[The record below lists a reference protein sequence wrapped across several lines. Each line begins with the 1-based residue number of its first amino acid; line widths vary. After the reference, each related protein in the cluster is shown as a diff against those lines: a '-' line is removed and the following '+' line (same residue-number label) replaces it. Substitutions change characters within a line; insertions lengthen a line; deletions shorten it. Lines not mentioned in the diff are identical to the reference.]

1 MRNINSISAS
11 TLTLSIIACGC
22 GGAGIS
28 PELRTARNTI
38 DEAKNS
44 QAIMLER
51 GQLRRAE
58 ATLEQAER
66 AEDGSFIERD
76 LAYVADRQARIAM
89 ADANL
94 ATIRRT
100 MEQDE
105 RQYHSDLERAAIEHR
120 SELQTTE
127 AQLAQVRAEL
137 AGVRGEMGQADE
149 DAQALLQQREQ
160 QLAAREQQLM
170 AALAAYADAE
180 MRAQE
185 AMAALEEL
193 ASVREEGSE
202 TIVTISGELLFEYN
216 QSQLRPTARQRLQAV
231 VDALKANPSAE
242 IVVEGH
248 TDSVGSDEYNQQLSQ
263 RRAEA
268 VRQFLV
274 DGGIEMNRV
283 RAVGRGEQEP
293 IAENDTDTG
302 RANNRRV
309 EIRFRPEEA
318 RISTRPIPAEEEPRA
333 AEPRQGEP
341 RATVQGG

>member
-293 IAENDTDTG
+293 IAENDTDKIG
-302 RANNRRV
+302 RAHV
-309 EIRFRPEEA
+309 
-318 RISTRPIPAEEEPRA
+318 
-333 AEPRQGEP
+333 
-341 RATVQGG
+341 